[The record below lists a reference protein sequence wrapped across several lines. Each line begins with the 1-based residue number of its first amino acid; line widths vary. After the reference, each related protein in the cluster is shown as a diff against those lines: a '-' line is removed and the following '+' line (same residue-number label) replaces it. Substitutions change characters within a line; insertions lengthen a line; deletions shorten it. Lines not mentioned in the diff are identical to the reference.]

1 MIVSLF
7 SMNLSAQV
15 MRAEELEKYA
25 KENYGDKWVDAAEN
39 LGSSLVLDKN
49 QSLTYEQIINCGE
62 QTKEQLYI
70 TLNHWFAESFND
82 ANSVIKLNDKDAGVI
97 IAKGFVGG
105 IAQHIGG
112 MTAYNVNIHPVIKVD
127 IKDKKIR
134 VTYTLQYYEVEQNI
148 GGGWMG
154 ALLKD
159 DDYILMRSQQIL
171 QKRIEIAEEKIKCLE
186 QQNSKLQPKADFA
199 DKAFAMEGKCD
210 IGQAAKILGLPFGR
224 NTLFKK
230 LREAGVFFANRNEPK
245 QKYIDAGYF
254 EMKEKP
260 IPRENHPGFVV
271 MVVLCTQKGLAY
283 TNHLFGGKP
292 SDGKLMKIA

>member
-25 KENYGDKWVDAAEN
+25 KENYGDKWVEAAEN

-154 ALLKD
+154 AFSAGTTGQPADTTKKTEKWGIETCYPFSPKDQHKAKKTSSKALIMAHAYSNVIMDKIEEAVKNGLVGNEMMIGNLNKLFFTGRSRNFSLFYFLTFIISIKSLSLL
-159 DDYILMRSQQIL
+159 
-171 QKRIEIAEEKIKCLE
+171 LE
-186 QQNSKLQPKADFA
+186 GA
-199 DKAFAMEGKCD
+199 
-210 IGQAAKILGLPFGR
+210 
-224 NTLFKK
+224 
-230 LREAGVFFANRNEPK
+230 
-245 QKYIDAGYF
+245 
-254 EMKEKP
+254 
-260 IPRENHPGFVV
+260 
-271 MVVLCTQKGLAY
+271 
-283 TNHLFGGKP
+283 
-292 SDGKLMKIA
+292 

>member
-1 MIVSLF
+1 MKKVLFLMIVSLF

-127 IKDKKIR
+127 IKDKKFVLHIR
-134 VTYTLQYYEVEQNI
+134 FNI
-148 GGGWMG
+148 MRLSRTSEADGWG
-154 ALLKD
+154 LFLLV
-159 DDYILMRSQQIL
+159 QQD
-171 QKRIEIAEEKIKCLE
+171 
-186 QQNSKLQPKADFA
+186 S
-199 DKAFAMEGKCD
+199 
-210 IGQAAKILGLPFGR
+210 
-224 NTLFKK
+224 
-230 LREAGVFFANRNEPK
+230 LRTRQRK
-245 QKYIDAGYF
+245 QKNG
-254 EMKEKP
+254 
-260 IPRENHPGFVV
+260 V
-271 MVVLCTQKGLAY
+271 
-283 TNHLFGGKP
+283 
-292 SDGKLMKIA
+292 

>member
-127 IKDKKIR
+127 I
-134 VTYTLQYYEVEQNI
+134 
-148 GGGWMG
+148 
-154 ALLKD
+154 
-159 DDYILMRSQQIL
+159 
-171 QKRIEIAEEKIKCLE
+171 
-186 QQNSKLQPKADFA
+186 
-199 DKAFAMEGKCD
+199 
-210 IGQAAKILGLPFGR
+210 
-224 NTLFKK
+224 
-230 LREAGVFFANRNEPK
+230 
-245 QKYIDAGYF
+245 
-254 EMKEKP
+254 
-260 IPRENHPGFVV
+260 
-271 MVVLCTQKGLAY
+271 
-283 TNHLFGGKP
+283 
-292 SDGKLMKIA
+292 

>member
-1 MIVSLF
+1 MKKVLFLMIVSLF
-7 SMNLSAQV
+7 SLNLSAQV
-15 MRAEELEKYA
+15 MRAEELGKYA
-25 KENYGDKWVDAAEN
+25 KENYGDKWVEAAEN

-49 QSLTYEQIINCGE
+49 QSLTYEQIIDCGE

-154 ALLKD
+154 AFSAGTTGQPADTTKKIEKWGIETCYPFSPKD
-159 DDYILMRSQQIL
+159 QHKAKKTSSKALIMAHAYSNVIMDKIEEAVKNGLVGSENDDW
-171 QKRIEIAEEKIKCLE
+171 
-186 QQNSKLQPKADFA
+186 
-199 DKAFAMEGKCD
+199 
-210 IGQAAKILGLPFGR
+210 
-224 NTLFKK
+224 
-230 LREAGVFFANRNEPK
+230 
-245 QKYIDAGYF
+245 
-254 EMKEKP
+254 
-260 IPRENHPGFVV
+260 
-271 MVVLCTQKGLAY
+271 
-283 TNHLFGGKP
+283 
-292 SDGKLMKIA
+292 